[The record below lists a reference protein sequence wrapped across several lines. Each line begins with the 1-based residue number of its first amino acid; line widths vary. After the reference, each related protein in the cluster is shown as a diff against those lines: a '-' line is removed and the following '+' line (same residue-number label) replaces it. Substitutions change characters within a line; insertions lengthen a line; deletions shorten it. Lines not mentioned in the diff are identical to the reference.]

1 MTRRLFQILST
12 FRWLM
17 LVFCFGLAISL
28 LGFACVFVLKVWN
41 FLLAVPTIGEVD
53 VVLKLLGL
61 IDYALLAG
69 LIVMVML
76 STFSS
81 FIENQDD
88 SVSVSWLS
96 SMSFGALKLKLASTI
111 AAIGAI
117 SLLEDFFQDSTANF
131 ASVGIGLA
139 IEIVF
144 LLVII
149 TFALVDYLAN
159 KSPH

>member
-1 MTRRLFQILST
+1 MTRHLFQILSG

-17 LVFCFGLAISL
+17 LVFCFGLAVSL
-28 LGFACVFVLKVWN
+28 LGFAGVFALKVWK
-41 FLLAVPTIGEVD
+41 FLLEVPTVGEID

-88 SVSVSWLS
+88 SVSASWLS
-96 SMSFGALKLKLASTI
+96 SISFGALKLKLASTI

-117 SLLEDFFQDSTANF
+117 SLLEDFFQEAPLSWAN
-131 ASVGIGLA
+131 AGMGLA

-144 LLVII
+144 LLVIL

-159 KSPH
+159 KAPH

>member
-1 MTRRLFQILST
+1 MTRYLFQVLLA

-17 LVFCFGLAISL
+17 LVFCLGLAVSL
-28 LGFACVFVLKVWN
+28 LGFVGVFILKVYK
-41 FLLAVPTIGEVD
+41 FLLEVPTIGEID

-61 IDYALLAG
+61 IDYALVAG

-76 STFSS
+76 SSFSS

-88 SVSVSWLS
+88 SASGSWLS
-96 SMSFGALKLKLASTI
+96 SISFGALKLKLASTI

-117 SLLEDFFQDSTANF
+117 SLLEDLFQEAPLNVTNTAM
-131 ASVGIGLA
+131 GLA

-144 LLVII
+144 LLVMI
-149 TFALVDYLAN
+149 TFALVDYLGN
-159 KSPH
+159 NRPH

>member
-1 MTRRLFQILST
+1 MTRHLFQILSG

-17 LVFCFGLAISL
+17 LVFCFGLAVSL
-28 LGFACVFVLKVWN
+28 LGFAGVFALKVWK
-41 FLLAVPTIGEVD
+41 FLLEVPTIGEID

-88 SVSVSWLS
+88 SANVSWLS

-117 SLLEDFFQDSTANF
+117 SLLEDLFQEAPLNLANTAM
-131 ASVGIGLA
+131 SLA

-149 TFALVDYLAN
+149 TFAAVDYFGN
-159 KSPH
+159 KRPH

>member
-1 MTRRLFQILST
+1 MTRHLFQILSG

-17 LVFCFGLAISL
+17 LVFCFGLAVSL
-28 LGFACVFVLKVWN
+28 LGFAGVFALKVWK
-41 FLLAVPTIGEVD
+41 FLLEVPTIGEIE
-53 VVLKLLGL
+53 VVLKLLGF
-61 IDYALLAG
+61 IVYALLAG

-96 SMSFGALKLKLASTI
+96 SISFGALKLKLASTI

-117 SLLEDFFQDSTANF
+117 SLLEDFFQEAPLSWAN
-131 ASVGIGLA
+131 AGMGLA

-144 LLVII
+144 LLVIL

-159 KSPH
+159 KAPH

>member
-1 MTRRLFQILST
+1 MTRHLFQILSG

-17 LVFCFGLAISL
+17 LVFCFGLAVSL
-28 LGFACVFVLKVWN
+28 LAFACVFVLKVWK
-41 FLLAVPTIGEVD
+41 FLLAVPSIGEID

-96 SMSFGALKLKLASTI
+96 SISFGALKLKLASTI

-117 SLLEDFFQDSTANF
+117 SLLEDFFQEAPLSWTNT
-131 ASVGIGLA
+131 GMGLA

-144 LLVII
+144 LLVMI

>member
-1 MTRRLFQILST
+1 MTRHLFQILSG

-17 LVFCFGLAISL
+17 LVFCFGLAVSL
-28 LGFACVFVLKVWN
+28 LGFACVFVLKVWK
-41 FLLAVPTIGEVD
+41 FLLVVPTIGEID

-96 SMSFGALKLKLASTI
+96 SISFGALKLKLASTI
-111 AAIGAI
+111 AVIGAI
-117 SLLEDFFQDSTANF
+117 SLLEDFFQEAPLNWANT
-131 ASVGIGLA
+131 GMGLA

-144 LLVII
+144 LLVMI
-149 TFALVDYLAN
+149 TFALVDYLGN

>member
-1 MTRRLFQILST
+1 
-12 FRWLM
+12 M
-17 LVFCFGLAISL
+17 LVFCFGLAASL
-28 LGFACVFVLKVWN
+28 LGFAYVFVLKVWQ
-41 FLLAVPTIGEVD
+41 FLVAVPTIGEID

-69 LIVMVML
+69 LMVMVML

-96 SMSFGALKLKLASTI
+96 SISFGALKLKLASTI

-117 SLLEDFFQDSTANF
+117 SLLEDFFQEAPLSWTNT
-131 ASVGIGLA
+131 GIGLA

-144 LLVII
+144 LFVVI
-149 TFALVDYLAN
+149 TFASVDYLAN
-159 KSPH
+159 KSTH